1 MQLICFIS
9 RYFFTKG
16 LPFDVKIPDFIPLDI
31 KDMTDEEL
39 NVELEKGYR
48 SAEEGNTK
56 SAKNV
61 FADIRKE
68 YNL

>member
-1 MQLICFIS
+1 M
-9 RYFFTKG
+9 
-16 LPFDVKIPDFIPLDI
+16 KIPDFIPLDI